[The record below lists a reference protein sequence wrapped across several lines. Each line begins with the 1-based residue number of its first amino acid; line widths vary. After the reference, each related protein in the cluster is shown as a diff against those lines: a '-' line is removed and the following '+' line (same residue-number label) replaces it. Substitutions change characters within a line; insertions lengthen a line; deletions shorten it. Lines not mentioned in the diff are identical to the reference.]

1 MPMDAHA
8 RAHAFY
14 QEGLTGVRALA
25 ACWVMLFHV
34 NAFAGPRILSV
45 SVLGHDIPLHP
56 LITVGWLGVTIFFV
70 LSGFLLTTHL
80 LSSIER
86 GDERLLPR
94 YFLARV
100 RRVIP
105 AYWAQIAILALV
117 VVVVEHKAPDWLRYV
132 PQHLVML
139 QNTSEFKSSIING
152 VYWTLPIEFAFYFV
166 LPIIALRLGA
176 RAGVPDA
183 AMYRLLALIY
193 AACLAV
199 GIAWRVMVFP
209 LGGENIAW
217 ISNQLP
223 GTLDQFVLGTV
234 LAAGLRRWR
243 RAHPDARAAT
253 ASNVLTLAG
262 LCGIVSL
269 MYYLD
274 AIHAT
279 FWERRHYAVY
289 WWYSANALCVG
300 AMVVG
305 VALGG
310 GVSRA
315 LFANPVSVAVGTISY
330 SLYLWH
336 LPIVLWL
343 LPVNLPYATFF
354 AVAIALTLA
363 ASALSYWLV
372 ERPFLR
378 SAPRQSGRSRS
389 DPPPASSGRP

>member
-1 MPMDAHA
+1 MDAHA

-34 NAFAGPRILSV
+34 NAFAGPRVLSV
-45 SVLGHDIPLHP
+45 NLLGHDFHLHP

-86 GDERLLPR
+86 NDERLLPR
-94 YFLARV
+94 YFMARV

-105 AYWAQIAILALV
+105 AYWAQIAILFIVAIAV
-117 VVVVEHKAPDWLRYV
+117 DGAVPEWTRYI

-139 QNTSEFKSSIING
+139 QNTSEFKSSVING

-166 LPIIALRLGA
+166 LPIVAVRIAARESTSDTRL
-176 RAGVPDA
+176 
-183 AMYRLLALIY
+183 YRLLAGLYLVALGI
-193 AACLAV
+193 A
-199 GIAWRVMVFP
+199 IAWRVAVFP
-209 LGGENIAW
+209 MGALGLAW

-243 RAHPDARAAT
+243 RTHPEARTAA
-253 ASNVLTLAG
+253 ASNALTLAG
-262 LCGIVSL
+262 LAGIVAM

-279 FWERRHYAVY
+279 FWTGRHYAVY
-289 WWYSANALCVG
+289 WWYSANTLYVG
-300 AMVVG
+300 LLVLG

-315 LFANPVSVAVGTISY
+315 LFANPVSLAIGTISY

-336 LPIVLWL
+336 LPIVMWL
-343 LPVNLPYATFF
+343 QPANLGYARFF

-363 ASALSYWLV
+363 ASAASYFLV

-378 SAPRQSGRSRS
+378 IRRRS
-389 DPPPASSGRP
+389 DPATPS

>member
-1 MPMDAHA
+1 MDAHA

-34 NAFAGPRILSV
+34 NAFAGPRVLSV
-45 SVLGHDIPLHP
+45 SVLGHDVHLHP

-86 GDERLLPR
+86 GGESLLPR

-105 AYWAQIAILALV
+105 AYWAQIAILFAVALV
-117 VVVVEHKAPDWLRYV
+117 VDHAVPQWTRNI

-139 QNTSEFKSSIING
+139 QNTSEFESSLING

-166 LPIIALRLGA
+166 LPIVAVRLAA
-176 RAGVPDA
+176 RETMPDA
-183 AMYRLLALIY
+183 GMYRLLAVLYLVCVAI
-193 AACLAV
+193 A
-199 GIAWRVMVFP
+199 IAWRVVVYPM
-209 LGGENIAW
+209 GGTNIAW

-223 GTLDQFVLGTV
+223 GTLDQFMLGTV

-243 RAHPDARAAT
+243 RTHPHAQTAA
-253 ASNVLTLAG
+253 ASNALTLVG
-262 LCGIVSL
+262 LTGIVSL

-279 FWERRHYAVY
+279 FWTGRHYAVY
-289 WWYSANALCVG
+289 WWYSANALYVG
-300 AMVVG
+300 LLVLG

-315 LFANPVSVAVGTISY
+315 LFANRVAIAIGTISY

-343 LPVNLPYATFF
+343 QPVNLGYATYF

-363 ASALSYWLV
+363 ASALSYFLV

-378 SAPRQSGRSRS
+378 AGR
-389 DPPPASSGRP
+389 PPPSSPRPRA

>member
-14 QEGLTGVRALA
+14 EEGLTGVRALA

-34 NAFAGPRILSV
+34 NAFAGPRVLSV
-45 SVLGHDIPLHP
+45 NVFGHDMHLHP

-86 GDERLLPR
+86 GGEGLLKR
-94 YFLARV
+94 YFTARV

-105 AYWAQIAILALV
+105 AYWAQIAILLVVALV
-117 VVVVEHKAPDWLRYV
+117 VERAVPDWIRAV
-132 PQHLVML
+132 PRHLFML
-139 QNTSEFKSSIING
+139 QNTSEYEASLING

-166 LPIIALRLGA
+166 LPIVAVRLAA
-176 RAGVPDA
+176 REPIPDRGL
-183 AMYRLLALIY
+183 YRLLAALYVASVAI
-193 AACLAV
+193 
-199 GIAWRVMVFP
+199 GISWRVAVHP
-209 LGGENIAW
+209 LGDLNIAW
-217 ISNQLP
+217 IANQLP
-223 GTLDQFVLGTV
+223 GTLDQFMLGTV

-243 RAHPDARAAT
+243 RTHPHTRTDA
-253 ASNVLTLAG
+253 ASNALTLVG
-262 LCGIVSL
+262 LGGIVAL

-279 FWERRHYAVY
+279 FWSGRHYAVY
-289 WWYSANALCVG
+289 WWYSANAVYVG
-300 AMVVG
+300 LLVLG

-315 LFANPVSVAVGTISY
+315 LFANPLSVAVGTISY

-343 LPVNLPYATFF
+343 QPAKLAYGTYF

-378 SAPRQSGRSRS
+378 SAPKPTRS
-389 DPPPASSGRP
+389 

>member
-1 MPMDAHA
+1 M
-8 RAHAFY
+8 RY
-14 QEGLTGVRALA
+14 
-25 ACWVMLFHV
+25 
-34 NAFAGPRILSV
+34 FAI
-45 SVLGHDIPLHP
+45 
-56 LITVGWLGVTIFFV
+56 

-94 YFLARV
+94 YFMARV

-105 AYWAQIAILALV
+105 AYWAQIATLALV
-117 VVVVEHKAPDWLRYV
+117 VVVVEHKAPEWLRYV

-166 LPIIALRLGA
+166 LPVIAVRLAA
-176 RAGVPDA
+176 REAMPDA
-183 AMYRLLALIY
+183 RMYRLLAYLY
-193 AACLAV
+193 LASV
-199 GIAWRVMVFP
+199 AIGIGWRVAVYP
-209 LGGENIAW
+209 LGGLNIAW

-234 LAAGLRRWR
+234 VAAGLRRWR
-243 RAHPDARAAT
+243 KAHPHAQVPA
-253 ASNVLTLAG
+253 ASNALTLLG
-262 LCGIVSL
+262 LAGIVTL

-279 FWERRHYAVY
+279 FWAGRHNAVY
-289 WWYSANALCVG
+289 WWYSANALCV
-300 AMVVG
+300 ALLVLG

-315 LFANPVSVAVGTISY
+315 LFANPVSVAIGTISY

-343 LPVNLPYATFF
+343 QPVNLPYATFF

-389 DPPPASSGRP
+389 DPPLPS

>member
-1 MPMDAHA
+1 MDAHA

-14 QEGLTGVRALA
+14 EEGLTGVRALA

-34 NAFAGPRILSV
+34 NAFAGPRVLSV
-45 SVLGHDIPLHP
+45 NVLGHDVHLHP
-56 LITVGWLGVTIFFV
+56 LITIGWLGVTIFFV

-94 YFLARV
+94 YFMARV

-105 AYWAQIAILALV
+105 AYWAQIAVLFVVALAV
-117 VVVVEHKAPDWLRYV
+117 HRAVPDWLRYV
-132 PQHLVML
+132 PQHLFML
-139 QNTSEFKSSIING
+139 QNTSEFEASLING

-166 LPIIALRLGA
+166 LPVIAVRLAA
-176 RAGVPDA
+176 RDAMPDA
-183 AMYRLLALIY
+183 RMYRLLA
-193 AACLAV
+193 CLYLASV
-199 GIAWRVMVFP
+199 AIGIGWRVAVYP
-209 LGGENIAW
+209 LGGPNVAW

-234 LAAGLRRWR
+234 VAAGLRRWR
-243 RAHPDARAAT
+243 KAHPAAQVAA
-253 ASNVLTLAG
+253 ASNALTLLG
-262 LCGIVSL
+262 LAGIVTL

-279 FWERRHYAVY
+279 FWTGRHNAVY
-289 WWYSANALCVG
+289 WWYSANALCV
-300 AMVVG
+300 ALLVLG

-315 LFANPVSVAVGTISY
+315 LFANPVAVAIGTISY

-336 LPIVLWL
+336 LPIVTWL
-343 LPVNLPYATFF
+343 VPAGLGYAAFF
-354 AVAIALTLA
+354 AVAVSLTLA
-363 ASALSYWLV
+363 ASALSYFLV
-372 ERPFLR
+372 ERPFLGTR
-378 SAPRQSGRSRS
+378 RQRDPAIPSSAR
-389 DPPPASSGRP
+389 PPA

>member
-1 MPMDAHA
+1 MDAHA

-14 QEGLTGVRALA
+14 EEGLTGVRALA

-34 NAFAGPRILSV
+34 NAFAGPRVLSV
-45 SVLGHDIPLHP
+45 SVLGHDVHLHP
-56 LITVGWLGVTIFFV
+56 LMTVGWLGVTIFFV

-80 LSSIER
+80 LSSLER
-86 GDERLLPR
+86 GGERLLAR
-94 YFLARV
+94 YAMARV
-100 RRVIP
+100 RRVVP
-105 AYWAQIAILALV
+105 AYWAQIAILLVVALV
-117 VVVVEHKAPDWLRYV
+117 VDRAVPDWIRSV
-132 PQHLVML
+132 PQHLFML
-139 QNTSEFKSSIING
+139 QNTSDFESSRING

-166 LPIIALRLGA
+166 LPLVAVRLAAREAL
-176 RAGVPDA
+176 PDA
-183 AMYRLLALIY
+183 GMFRLLAALY
-193 AACLAV
+193 VMSVAV
-199 GIAWRVMVFP
+199 AIAWRVAAYPM
-209 LGGENIAW
+209 GGLNIAW

-223 GTLDQFVLGTV
+223 GTLDQFMLGTV

-243 RAHPDARAAT
+243 RSHPHARTAA
-253 ASNVLTLAG
+253 ASNALTLAG
-262 LCGIVSL
+262 LAGIVAL

-279 FWERRHYAVY
+279 FWTGRHYAVY
-289 WWYSANALCVG
+289 WWYSANALFVG
-300 AMVVG
+300 LLVLG

-315 LFANPVSVAVGTISY
+315 LFANPVSVAIGTISY

-343 LPVNLPYATFF
+343 QPVGLAYATFF

-363 ASALSYWLV
+363 ASALSYFLV

-378 SAPRQSGRSRS
+378 AGR
-389 DPPPASSGRP
+389 PPAWSPRPRA